1 MNVAFHIQDPTSPD
15 TVYLFEAIIG
25 ALRGASLCMGMFAF
39 ASRAGVDSLIG
50 DPEFQ
55 RFLRRSSMSL
65 LVGIDAVTTRATLER
80 IRELEQEH
88 PRLTVRVFRN
98 PTDALF
104 HPKVARF
111 EYPDGC
117 QSLIAGSGNLTPGGL
132 QQNFEA
138 FSVVRA
144 AANETLDLS
153 SWDRFHTEHAA
164 DIRAID
170 EGALERAAKNV
181 VHGPRLRDV
190 PSVPGRSPAPSDEDR
205 DVDVEPPV
213 GHTDRFLVA
222 QVPRAGGRWHQVHFN
237 AEVIDQFFR
246 VQYDTMQRAY
256 LVECRRDGTFGE
268 QEVRPCVYSE
278 SNRNLKIEFASRRG
292 EPYPDGGSPIVV
304 YRELQAR
311 SFAYM
316 LLVPGDPGYVEMLR
330 LTEALPNVGRGV
342 RRVITDS
349 ARIHQAWPGC
359 PLITALDAPGE
370 WT

>member
-25 ALRGASLCMGMFAF
+25 ALRGASLCTGIFAF

-50 DPEFQ
+50 DPETR
-55 RFLRRSSMSL
+55 RFLRQSPMSL

-88 PRLTVRVFRN
+88 RRLTVRVFRN

-117 QSLIAGSGNLTPGGL
+117 RSLIAGSGNLTPGGL
-132 QQNFEA
+132 QRNFEA

-144 AANETLDLS
+144 AADETLDLS
-153 SWDRFHTEHAA
+153 SWDRFHTEHAT

-170 EGALERAAKNV
+170 EEALERAAKNV
-181 VHGPRLRDV
+181 VRGPRLRDV
-190 PSVPGRSPAPSDEDR
+190 PSVPSRPPAPADEDR
-205 DVDVEPPV
+205 DGDVEPPV

-237 AEVIDQFFR
+237 AEVINQFFR

-256 LVECRRDGTFGE
+256 LIECRHDGAFGE

-278 SNRNLKIEFASRRG
+278 SNRNLKIEIASHRG

-316 LLVPGDPGYVEMLR
+316 LLMPDDPGYVEMLR
-330 LTEALPNVGRGV
+330 LSEALPNVGRGV
-342 RRVITDS
+342 PRVITDS
-349 ARIHQAWPGC
+349 ARIHQAWPAC
-359 PLITALDAPGE
+359 PLITALDASGE